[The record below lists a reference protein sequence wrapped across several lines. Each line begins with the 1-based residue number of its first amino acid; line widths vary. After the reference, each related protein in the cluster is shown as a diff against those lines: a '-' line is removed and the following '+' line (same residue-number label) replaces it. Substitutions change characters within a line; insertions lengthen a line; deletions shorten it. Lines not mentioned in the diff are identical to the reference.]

1 MHSTKPT
8 LFVLA
13 AGMGSRFGGL
23 KQVTPVGPSGETIIE
38 YSIFDAL
45 QAGFGKV
52 VFVIRKSFSKAF
64 KEKFDPLL
72 NGKMEVAWVCQE
84 LDNLPRG
91 FTVPG
96 GREKPWGTAHAVL
109 MGKEI
114 INEPFAAINADDFY
128 GPDAFRAMADFL
140 VSSADRNEYAMVGY
154 TLKNTL
160 SDVGSVSRGVCEVK
174 ADTLKKITEQTSI
187 RKTTQGI
194 VADRDGQE
202 VRLSGEEIVSMNFWG
217 FKTSIFEY
225 IEDAFIDF
233 LTRKGN
239 EPEAEI
245 YIPSVVFELIRKNRA
260 KVKVLHAD
268 ASWFGVTY
276 KEEQPYVMAKIRE
289 LVNKGIY
296 PENLW
301 KDGTKNR
308 EP

>member
-8 LFVLA
+8 LLVLA

-23 KQVTPVGPSGETIIE
+23 KQVTPVGPSQETIIE
-38 YSIFDAL
+38 YSIFDAI

-52 VFVIRKSFSKAF
+52 VFVIRESFSKAF
-64 KEKFDPLL
+64 KEKFNPLSE
-72 NGKMEVAWVCQE
+72 GKMDVAYVYQE

-91 FTVPG
+91 FSVPG

-114 INEPFAAINADDFY
+114 IREPFAAINADDFY
-128 GPDAFRAMADFL
+128 GPDAFRVMADFL

-160 SDVGSVSRGVCEVK
+160 SDFGTVSRGVCDVETTNK
-174 ADTLKKITEQTSI
+174 LKKITEQTGI
-187 RKTTQGI
+187 RKTPGGI
-194 VADRDGQE
+194 VTKRDGQK
-202 VRLSGEEIVSMNFWG
+202 VSLSGKETVSMNFWG
-217 FKTSIFEY
+217 FKPSIFGY
-225 IEDAFIDF
+225 IEDAFTDF
-233 LTRKGN
+233 LKRKGN
-239 EPEAEI
+239 DPKTEI
-245 YIPSVVFELIRKNRA
+245 YIPSVVFELIRKNTV

-268 ASWFGVTY
+268 SSWFGVTY
-276 KEEQPYVMAKIRE
+276 KEEQSYVTAKIKE

-301 KDGTKNR
+301 KK
-308 EP
+308 